1 MKKKI
6 LIRLVLAIVLTLIV
20 GFVSDS
26 LMPIFGNDVALDQLE
41 HEDFNFVAMQAWQ
54 NLQNW
59 LTIAVAAIWTLTTAF
74 IIKDFYKNKKEKN

>member
-6 LIRLVLAIVLTLIV
+6 LVRLILAVVLTLII

-26 LMPIFGNDVALDQLE
+26 LMPIFGNDIALGQLE
-41 HEDFNFVAMQAWQ
+41 HEDFNFVAMQTWQ

-59 LTIAVAAIWTLTTAF
+59 LTIVVVVIWTLTAAF